1 MMCQSFRTTCCE
13 PLKCLLGLNCGP
25 KSHKVVIFFLSSFC
39 DCDLVFKLSFDSQQ
53 WISATDATN
62 QPQAGT
68 LSPKSH
74 VKRWFFN
81 LPPNSRGLKTA
92 RFWPQ
97 ISSTPNVIF
106 SSSELPSNSVN
117 SEVSYSVNHFWKF
130 HHFLYYNKGWSR
142 PILNGLW
149 AGPRG

>member
-1 MMCQSFRTTCCE
+1 MAVHNPIDYKQATNDASAIRRR
-13 PLKCLLGLNCGP
+13 LAKYLLP
-25 KSHKVVIFFLSSFC
+25 VIFSSVLFNIPKFFEGSYGYHC
-39 DCDLVFKLSFDSQQ
+39 ELVCFYGLINFFGVS
-53 WISATDATN
+53 
-62 QPQAGT
+62 T